1 MNKLFLG
8 NNFTNMSK
16 ILFFSKVVGLL
27 AILVFLT
34 NCQTENKEM
43 EATESEIVKP
53 LSAADFTPYE
63 KIDPNIY
70 FASPEN
76 IAIDP
81 NNALMDVFRKKKT
94 ADMANPDK
102 PRPLPAE
109 EILAIENI
117 SHQQPW
123 GNVAS
128 IFKFDWEQLPASTL
142 TNLNK
147 TVKTRMVFDNLDLKV
162 VELAIASG
170 GVLPT
175 HAQPTPSVY
184 LILGGEGEVLSNDS
198 IAKVYTGTSI
208 KFDSYDKKRVK
219 VTSEEPL
226 KILWFSWAP
235 EGDKSYLE
243 SGYYLTGSNLHIQSI
258 NAVLPNDFQFWEAAD
273 CKPFEFIE
281 IAGKEGNK
289 KSSFVNNQITNWNKL
304 EKSAFYP
311 NTPTFRSSSQ
321 VDWVDVM
328 KLDPKSFFFAKDLK
342 SLGSSLEMMSKLA
355 KIKSV
360 FRVKRPDSGYDLNYS
375 YLVWGPESKY
385 ITHSHAICEFY
396 YILEGDVEY
405 IINGEKYHG
414 VPGNFYFHPPYYD
427 HEMRGLTKS
436 VSFSSISGSW
446 IPHGK
451 RELFDLPFLLLE
463 DVENMEGG
471 SFPDNF
477 NFHNFKMKKGQQY
490 GVL

>member
-1 MNKLFLG
+1 MYLFIPRKFISFSKSSFIVFLFLLLI
-8 NNFTNMSK
+8 NCNAEKNE
-16 ILFFSKVVGLL
+16 VVDKEL
-27 AILVFLT
+27 
-34 NCQTENKEM
+34 QTTK
-43 EATESEIVKP
+43 K
-53 LSAADFTPYE
+53 LSAEDFTEYA

-70 FASPEN
+70 FPTLEN
-76 IAIDP
+76 ISKDP
-81 NNALMDVFRKKKT
+81 NNALMDVFRKKKA
-94 ADMANPDK
+94 ADMANPNK
-102 PRPLPAE
+102 PRPLPKE

-123 GNVAS
+123 ADIS
-128 IFKFDWEQLPASTL
+128 TLFKFNWDRLPAAAL

-147 TVKTRMVFDNLDLKV
+147 AIKARMVFDNLDLKV
-162 VELAIASG
+162 VELAIAAG
-170 GVLPT
+170 GILPT

-184 LILGGEGEVLSNDS
+184 LILGGEGEILSNDS
-198 IAKVYTGTSI
+198 LAKVYTGTSI

-219 VTSEEPL
+219 VTSKEPL

-243 SGYYLTGSNLHIQSI
+243 SGYYLTGSNLHIQSM
-258 NAVLPNDFQFWEAAD
+258 NAVLPDDFQFWEKEDA
-273 CKPFEFIE
+273 KPFELIQD
-281 IAGKEGNK
+281 GGNK
-289 KSSFVNNQITNWNKL
+289 QFKNSSFVNSQLADWAQLDKPR
-304 EKSAFYP
+304 FYP
-311 NTPTFRSSSQ
+311 KTPTFRSSSQ
-321 VDWVDVM
+321 VEWVDVM

-405 IINGEKYHG
+405 IINGERYHG

-427 HEMRGLTKS
+427 HEMRGLKKG

-446 IPHGK
+446 IPYGK

-463 DVENMEGG
+463 NVGNMEGIA
-471 SFPDNF
+471 FPMDF
-477 NFHNFKMKKGQQY
+477 DFHDFKMKNVVEY